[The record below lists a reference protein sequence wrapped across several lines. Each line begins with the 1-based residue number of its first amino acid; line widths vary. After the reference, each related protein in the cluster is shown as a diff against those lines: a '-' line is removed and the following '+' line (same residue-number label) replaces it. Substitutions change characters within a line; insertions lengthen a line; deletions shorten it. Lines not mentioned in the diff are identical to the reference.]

1 MTEIAL
7 DRQVTPMC
15 PECGGKMHLIQGKHG
30 QFWGCNSYPEC
41 SGSIS
46 TRSNGRTGSARRI
59 QRWSDHMEELTGGT
73 AYEEGGE
80 AEEAFRDSYF
90 GGDEWDM
97 FDSPG

>member
-1 MTEIAL
+1 MSTEVDL
-7 DRQVTPMC
+7 QRQVTPMC
-15 PECGGKMHLIQGKHG
+15 PQCGGRMHLIDGKHG
-30 QFWGCNSYPEC
+30 QFWGCNGYPEC

-46 TRSNGRTGSARRI
+46 TRSNGRTGSSRRI
-59 QRWSDHMEELTGGT
+59 QRWSDHTELS

-90 GGDEWDM
+90 GGDEWSI